1 MVGGKSKVNTF
12 KDLQKQTT
20 KRVMGQKE
28 KFISKAI
35 REILIKTVA
44 HTIPTYSLGI
54 LKIPKTLCDTIKST
68 LEKYQWGQI
77 KAEKKIHWINW
88 KKLCTLKG
96 RGGMDFRDVQ
106 AFNCA
111 MLAKQAW
118 RLFHNTHSLFYR
130 IYKSRYFPNCS
141 FMNANWAT
149 TLYVVKFIGNQRY
162 HQRRYTMEGVGW
174 QKY

>member
-1 MVGGKSKVNTF
+1 
-12 KDLQKQTT
+12 
-20 KRVMGQKE
+20 MGQKE
-28 KFISKAI
+28 KFISKVR

-44 HTIPTYSLGI
+44 HVIPTYSMGI

-68 LEKYQWGQI
+68 LEKYQWRQI

-88 KKLCTLKG
+88 KKLCTPKG

-118 RLFHNTHSLFYR
+118 RLIHNTHSLFYR
-130 IYKSRYFPNCS
+130 IYKSMYFPNCS
-141 FMNANWAT
+141 FMNADWAT
-149 TLYVVKFIGNQRY
+149 TLPICGEVYWQLEISLEKVHNGRWGMAAILKCLPIASYHTNQY
-162 HQRRYTMEGVGW
+162 F
-174 QKY
+174 